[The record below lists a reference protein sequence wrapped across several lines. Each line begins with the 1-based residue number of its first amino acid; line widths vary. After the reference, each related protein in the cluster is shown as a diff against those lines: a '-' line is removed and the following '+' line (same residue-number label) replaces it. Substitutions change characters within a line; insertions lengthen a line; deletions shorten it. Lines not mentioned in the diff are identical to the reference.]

1 MRLWRVLLV
10 VACVEARDL
19 KVHFAGL
26 PVSADGSVQIE
37 NFAYT
42 AISALVQTVSDRQNI
57 ESDEDM
63 IWDAAFQ
70 FFHKKAAAETVALA
84 QALQWADSGEFE
96 RFFVAWRR
104 NMYLQMIQLAEL
116 DTEADLALAAI
127 MADPPLFGF
136 TYALYKAMTSGE
148 DLSDWSMPR
157 LDKLKLDL

>member
-1 MRLWRVLLV
+1 MRLWTVLLV
-10 VACVEARDL
+10 MTCGEGTDL
-19 KVHFAGL
+19 KEYFSGL
-26 PVSADGSVQIE
+26 SVSADNTVHIE

-42 AISALVQTVSDRQNI
+42 AISALVQTVIRIQNI

-70 FFHKKAAAETVALA
+70 FFRKKTAAETVAA
-84 QALQWADSGEFE
+84 AEVLQWAASGEFE

-104 NMYLQMIQLAEL
+104 SMYLHMLQLAEL
-116 DTEADLALAAI
+116 DSDPDIALAVI
-127 MADPPLFGF
+127 MTDPPLFGF

-148 DLSDWSMPR
+148 DLSNWSMPR